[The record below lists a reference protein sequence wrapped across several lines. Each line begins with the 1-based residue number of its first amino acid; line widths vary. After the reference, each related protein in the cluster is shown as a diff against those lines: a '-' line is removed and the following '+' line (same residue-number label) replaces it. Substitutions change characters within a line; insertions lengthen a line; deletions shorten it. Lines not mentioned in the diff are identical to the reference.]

1 MNKSQR
7 LLNILM
13 TISSKKKF
21 NIKDLTEEFQVSKR
35 TILRDLQ
42 ELSEMGV
49 PLYSELGINGGYHIL
64 KDHTLPAIRFTK
76 NEAIGLFFIAE
87 SLKYYSQLPFESETQ
102 AALKKFYH
110 YLPSKVKN
118 KIDQMRSK
126 ILFWVPNRPLKTPFL
141 SDLLEASLNQSR
153 ITVSYESQNG
163 VSSRDIQVIG
173 VYTMNGFWYCPA
185 YCYKSQDYRTFRVDR
200 ILSFAVPTEA
210 VEKVD
215 LSNHHVTDWVFPNK
229 VESDLDQTL
238 TLKVE
243 LNKRGVWQCKS
254 DFWMSQG
261 MTIHKDETGTII
273 KTIQASDVPCVVDT
287 IMQWGTD
294 AVVMEPALIRDLIIK
309 RTKDILSL
317 YTTSH

>member
-13 TISSKKKF
+13 TVSSKKKF
-21 NIKDLTEEFQVSKR
+21 NIKDLTEEFHVSKR

-42 ELSEMGV
+42 ELSELGV

-64 KDHTLPAIRFTK
+64 KDHTLPAVRFTE
-76 NEAIGLFFIAE
+76 NEAIALFFIAE
-87 SLKYYSQLPFESETQ
+87 SLKYYNQLPFESEIQ

-110 YLPSKVKN
+110 HLPSGIKL

-141 SDLLEASLNQSR
+141 SDLLEAALHQSR
-153 ITVSYESQNG
+153 ISVSYESQNG

-200 ILSFAVPTEA
+200 ILSFAVSTETI
-210 VEKVD
+210 EKLD
-215 LSNHHVTDWVFPNK
+215 LSNHHVTDWVFPDK
-229 VESDLDQTL
+229 AESELEQGL

-261 MTIHKDETGTII
+261 MTIHEDETGTII

-294 AVVMEPALIRDLIIK
+294 AIVIEPPMIRELIIK
-309 RTKDILSL
+309 RTKEILNLYNASL
-317 YTTSH
+317 